1 MIPVCEPLTGGKE
14 LEYVTDCLKENW
26 ISSAGKYISRFEE
39 GFSAYCGAKYGIAT
53 SSGTAALHLA
63 LAALGIGRGH
73 EVILPAFTMAA
84 CAFAVLYT
92 GAKPVLVDSEPGTW
106 NMDALEI
113 EKKITAQTRA
123 IMPVHMYG
131 HPCDMDAILSIA
143 RKHDLFVVEDAAE
156 AHGAAY
162 RGRMAG
168 GIGDVGC
175 FSFYANK
182 IITTGEGGMVV
193 TNDGKVADRARRL
206 KDQAFY
212 RERRFLHSE
221 VGFNYRMTN
230 VQAAI
235 GLAQFE
241 QIDRFVEM
249 RRRNAC
255 MYNGLLRGTPG
266 LILPVEKGWARNV
279 YWMYGI
285 VIEDEFGMSR
295 DDLMVFLRERGID
308 TRTFFIPMH
317 VQPAFR
323 DLGLF
328 EGEQYPV
335 GERLAARGLYL
346 PSGSGLAEGE
356 IHRVCEAIHLAR
368 RQKDGSHED
377 RVDDAVE
384 RSVRPV
390 LPR

>member
-84 CAFAVLYT
+84 CAFAVVYT
-92 GAKPVLVDSEPGTW
+92 GAKPVLVDSEPDTW
-106 NMDALEI
+106 NIDPRQI
-113 EKKITAQTRA
+113 EEKITPQTKV

-156 AHGAAY
+156 GHGAAY
-162 RGRMAG
+162 KGRVAG

-193 TNDGKVADRARRL
+193 TSDEKVAERARRL
-206 KDQAFY
+206 KDQAFS
-212 RERRFLHSE
+212 RQRRFLHTE

-249 RRRNAC
+249 RRRNASL
-255 MYNGLLRGTPG
+255 YNRLLQGTPG
-266 LILPVEKGWARNV
+266 LVLPVERVGARNV
-279 YWMYGI
+279 YWMFGI
-285 VIEDEFGMSR
+285 VIEDEFGMGR
-295 DDLMVFLRERGID
+295 DELMALLRERGID

-317 VQPAFR
+317 AQPAFR
-323 DLGLF
+323 NLGLF
-328 EGEQYPV
+328 EGERYPV
-335 GERLAARGLYL
+335 SERLAARGLYL
-346 PSGSGLAEGE
+346 PSGSGLSEGE
-356 IHRVCEAIHLAR
+356 IRTVCEAIHQAR
-368 RQKDGSHED
+368 TTGRQ
-377 RVDDAVE
+377 
-384 RSVRPV
+384 P
-390 LPR
+390 